1 MKVQITVLFIFI
13 GIICSFAQNQLRFD
27 RITIEDGLSHTTVHS
42 IFQNKDGLIWIGTED
57 GLNIYNGYTFKTYKF
72 HAKNPYSISSN
83 VIKSIFRDKKGTVW
97 IGTENGLNRY
107 IPEKDG
113 FISFKKEENNPEGLT
128 DNHIRKIVAD
138 QKGNLWL
145 ATNNGVTQ
153 VVDYTDTSI
162 QCIQYPYD
170 VDASNT
176 VNYPVVRGIFVDS
189 KDRVWIGTDGG
200 GVYKIINTN
209 STNSS
214 QPQKFIQYKA
224 NSNNVNAI
232 TSNRINGFAEDK
244 YGNIWIS
251 TWKGGVNKL
260 YIDENGDE
268 KIIAYRHDENDKT
281 SINYDKVTTIFAD
294 TRGYIWLGTYNKGVN
309 RAKISP
315 NSNSLAFDSF
325 KNEKDNEYSLS
336 HNTTYTFFED
346 KTGEIWLGTWGNGI
360 SKVGNHSN
368 RMLLFGFQNGF
379 KDKAFNEIWSID
391 TDENNNWW
399 IGAWDGGIT
408 RITPNGEG
416 SVLSYD
422 KKIKHFKHEP
432 NNPNSI
438 SDNKVTSIL
447 HDSKDRLW
455 ATTWGNYI
463 NVAFDVSKKDNLQFK
478 KIKVGDSAYF
488 VYEDKKG
495 LIWVGTRNG
504 LYLIQNS
511 QLADFSTNVVES
523 SVYRAV
529 DDNPRSLPT
538 DRVRTMLEDSKGNVW
553 IGTANGGLAVAKRS
567 TFDEFSN
574 ADEMVFDTYQASES
588 DLEGLSHNYILA
600 MYESKDGNIWIGSL
614 GGLDKYNPETN
625 TFTHY
630 NENTGHL
637 KNNIVSGIIEDEANN
652 LWITTERGVVEL
664 NTSTEK
670 TRFFTPEDGLQGNI
684 FTTGAIHKDIY
695 GNFLMGGRNGLNAF
709 NPKQMQPNPNK
720 PSVILT
726 DFKILN
732 QSITTTDHPLLENTS
747 LSELKDITILYH
759 ENMITFEFAALN
771 YTIPEHNQY
780 QYKLEN
786 FDNDWVYIKN
796 NRTATYTNLNP
807 GTYTFLVRGSNNDGV
822 WNEEPLKIALRISP
836 PFWMTWWFRLLALIL
851 TIGSISIFI
860 YQRFQKTKKQN
871 IYLEKVVEERTKEI
885 QKQKQLVEE
894 RSRFKEQF
902 FSNVSHELRTPLNGI
917 IGLSHLM
924 ERTKLSDVQRQFTNV
939 IQDSSENLLVIIND
953 LLDISKINAG
963 KLQLNN
969 QPFETARFFNSLYE
983 LLRPKAD
990 QKGIELHFSIDEN
1003 LPEHLTGDSVRL
1015 YQILINLL
1023 GNALK
1028 FIVEGNVTLIVKSIS
1043 DDVNNYQ
1050 VGFEVLDTGIGIEQE
1065 KIENI
1070 FKSYEQIVDE
1080 KGYHYEGTGLGLTIV
1095 KNLVDLQ
1102 KGTIEVESQVN
1113 VGTTFKVI
1121 LPFVIPTEEAI
1132 KEGLQKKQKVDF
1144 GRKWKDKEILLI
1156 EDNQVNL
1163 LYTKNLFIQWNLNV
1177 TIAKTISQS
1186 IKMLTMARYDVII
1199 SDVKLP
1205 DGNGIDLIRGLQKD
1219 SRHVNKNTPVI
1230 VLSGNASLSGAR
1242 PNDIKVVSYMT
1253 KPFKPN
1259 KLAEILSK
1267 LFNESIGMPS
1277 ASPDNS
1283 FHSSTNTGYKSEY
1296 LAHLC
1301 QLMNGN
1307 PKHIL
1312 TMLDVFLKQLP
1323 QSVQELDDA
1332 IITEN
1337 WEQVNYIAHTIKS
1350 TILTIGIDPLSHI
1363 VREIEAASE
1372 VENPNLIQL
1381 LNLFEDFKQRSEQE
1395 IPRLKEERQRAYLAI
1410 VD

>member
-1 MKVQITVLFIFI
+1 MKIQITVLFIFI
-13 GIICSFAQNQLRFD
+13 GIVCSSAQNQLRFD
-27 RITIEDGLSHTTVHS
+27 RISIEDGLSHTTVHS

-57 GLNIYNGYTFKTYKF
+57 GLNIYNGYSFKTYKF
-72 HAKNPYSISSN
+72 HAENPYSISSS

-107 IPEKDG
+107 LPKKDG
-113 FISFKKEENNPEGLT
+113 FISFKKEEKNPKSLT
-128 DNHIRKIVAD
+128 DNHIRKITED

-145 ATNNGVTQ
+145 ATDNGVTQ
-153 VVDYTDTSI
+153 VVNYSDTSI

-170 VDASNT
+170 ADAPNT
-176 VNYPVVRGIFVDS
+176 INYPVVRGIFADS
-189 KDRVWIGTDGG
+189 KDRIWVGTDGG
-200 GVYKIINTN
+200 GVYKIINPN
-209 STNSS
+209 SVNSS

-224 NSNNVNAI
+224 DSDNINTI
-232 TSNRINGFAEDK
+232 TSNRINGFSEDK

-251 TWKGGVNKL
+251 TWNGGLNKL

-268 KIIAYRHDENDKT
+268 KIIAYQHNEKDKT
-281 SINYDKVTTIFAD
+281 SINYDKITTIFAD
-294 TRGYIWLGTYNKGVN
+294 SRGHIWLGTYNRGIN

-315 NSNSLAFDSF
+315 NSNVLSFDSF
-325 KNEKDNEYSLS
+325 QNEKDNEYSLS
-336 HNTTYTFFED
+336 HNTAYTFFED
-346 KTGEIWLGTWGNGI
+346 KTGEIWIGTWGDGI

-379 KDKAFNEIWSID
+379 KDEAFNEIWSID
-391 TDENNNWW
+391 TDKDNNWW

-408 RITPNGEG
+408 RIAPKGEG
-416 SVLSYD
+416 SVLSYN
-422 KKIKHFKHEP
+422 KKITHFKHEP

-463 NVAFDVSKKDNLQFK
+463 NVAFDVSKKENLQFK
-478 KIKVGDSAYF
+478 KIKVGDNAYF

-504 LYLIQNS
+504 LHLIENAH
-511 QLADFSTNVVES
+511 LANFSTNVVETS
-523 SVYRAV
+523 IYRAV
-529 DDNPRSLPT
+529 QNNPRSLPT
-538 DRVRTMLEDSKGNVW
+538 DKIRTMLEDSKGNIW
-553 IGTANGGLAVAKRS
+553 LGTVDGGLAVAKRS
-567 TFDEFSN
+567 TFDEFPN
-574 ADEMVFDTYQASES
+574 ADEMVFDTYKTNEN
-588 DLEGLSHNYILA
+588 DLGSLSHDHILTI
-600 MYESKDGNIWIGSL
+600 YESSNGHIWIGSL

-625 TFTHY
+625 IFTHY

-637 KNNIVSGIIEDEANN
+637 KNNIVSGIIEDDDHN

-664 NTSTEK
+664 NPNTEK
-670 TRFFTPEDGLQGNI
+670 ARFFDPKDGLQGNI
-684 FTTGAIHKDIY
+684 FTAGAIHKDIY

-709 NPKQMQPNPNK
+709 NPKQMRPNPNT
-720 PSVILT
+720 PPVILT

-732 QSITTTDHPLLENTS
+732 QSILATNHPLLQNTS
-747 LSELKDITILYH
+747 LSELKDITIQYR
-759 ENMITFEFAALN
+759 ENMIAFEFAALN

-786 FDNDWVYIKN
+786 FDKDWVYIKN
-796 NRTATYTNLNP
+796 KRTATYTNLDP
-807 GTYTFLVRGSNNDGV
+807 GTYTFLVKGSNNDGI
-822 WNEEPLKIALRISP
+822 WNEKPLRITLKISP
-836 PFWMTWWFRLLALIL
+836 PFWMTWWFRLLALTIIL
-851 TIGSISIFI
+851 GSISVFI
-860 YQRFQKTKKQN
+860 YQRFQKTKNLN

-885 QKQKQLVEE
+885 KKQKQLVEE

-939 IQDSSENLLVIIND
+939 IKDSSENLLVIIND

-963 KLQLNN
+963 KLQLNP
-969 QPFETARFFNSLYE
+969 QPFGTARFFNSLYE
-983 LLRPKAD
+983 LLRARAD
-990 QKGIELHFSIDEN
+990 QKGIELHFSIDEK
-1003 LPEHLTGDSVRL
+1003 LPEYLTGDSVRL
-1015 YQILINLL
+1015 YQVLINLL

-1028 FIVEGNVTLIVKSIS
+1028 FIVEGNVTLIVKSIN
-1043 DDVNNYQ
+1043 DDVNDYQ
-1050 VGFEVLDTGIGIEQE
+1050 ILFEILDTGIGIEQE

-1070 FKSYEQIVDE
+1070 FKSYEQVVDE

-1102 KGTIEVESQVN
+1102 KGTIEVESEIN

-1121 LPFVIPTEEAI
+1121 LPFIVPTKEAI
-1132 KEGLQKKQKVDF
+1132 TEGLEKQQKVDF

-1177 TIAKTISQS
+1177 TIAKTISES
-1186 IKMLTMARYDVII
+1186 IKRLTMARYDVII

-1219 SRHVNKNTPVI
+1219 SRHVNRKTPVI
-1230 VLSGNASLSGAR
+1230 ILSGNTSLSGAR
-1242 PNDIKVVSYMT
+1242 PNDIEVVSYMT

-1259 KLAEILSK
+1259 KLAETLSK

-1283 FHSSTNTGYKSEY
+1283 FHSNQNSGYKSEY

-1323 QSVQELDDA
+1323 KSILELDEA

-1337 WEQVNYIAHTIKS
+1337 WEQVNYISHTVKS
-1350 TILTIGIDPLSHI
+1350 TILTIGISPLAHI

-1395 IPRLKEERQRAYLAI
+1395 IPRLKEERERVSLAF
-1410 VD
+1410 VE